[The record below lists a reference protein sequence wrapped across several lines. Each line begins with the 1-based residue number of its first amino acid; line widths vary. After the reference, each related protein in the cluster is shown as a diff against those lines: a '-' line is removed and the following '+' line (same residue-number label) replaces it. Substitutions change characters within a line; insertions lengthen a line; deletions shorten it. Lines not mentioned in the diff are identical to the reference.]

1 MPVFRRMS
9 GGAAVVVGPGCLMY
23 GLLLSYQR
31 RPYLRMLDQSH
42 RAVMETMI
50 AALKPIAPEI
60 AWNGTCDLVV
70 NERKVGGNSL
80 RCRRDWFV
88 YHGTLLLDMNL
99 GLIDQFLLHPPREP
113 EYRQGRPH
121 CEFVANLGL
130 PVDLVGETLASAWEA
145 QAGEVPLPTE
155 LIERLVRDRYRNKSW
170 NYQR

>member
-1 MPVFRRMS
+1 
-9 GGAAVVVGPGCLMY
+9 
-23 GLLLSYQR
+23 
-31 RPYLRMLDQSH
+31 
-42 RAVMETMI
+42 
-50 AALKPIAPEI
+50 
-60 AWNGTCDLVV
+60 
-70 NERKVGGNSL
+70 
-80 RCRRDWFV
+80 
-88 YHGTLLLDMNL
+88 MNL